1 MNEKYIFVNN
11 KKVYVS
17 DEVYR
22 IYKQQQNREQYL
34 KKLEKEYRFFPYA
47 DQDFNIED
55 VADERIDIERIVE
68 TKMRIED
75 LYKALDKLNADER
88 NLINSIYFKE
98 KTLRQLASEQ
108 NVSTKKIFNLK
119 NKILKKLRK
128 MLNN

>member
-1 MNEKYIFVNN
+1 
-11 KKVYVS
+11 
-17 DEVYR
+17 
-22 IYKQQQNREQYL
+22 
-34 KKLEKEYRFFPYA
+34 
-47 DQDFNIED
+47 
-55 VADERIDIERIVE
+55 
-68 TKMRIED
+68 MRIED